1 MRYKYGDLSSDQ
13 VHDYKKRLHALV
25 HWLLIYKEE
34 NNDVLDNYFEK
45 VQNKLNGYNELI
57 GRPVIMIDIMNLV
70 ETARLESLKDNYD
83 HKKYRSLI
91 LDAHS
96 LIDKL
101 PESDDI
107 DFKK

>member
-1 MRYKYGDLSSDQ
+1 MKYKYGEYPDTQ

-34 NNDVLDNYFEK
+34 NNDVLEQYFEK
-45 VQNKLNGYNELI
+45 VQDKLNGFNELI
-57 GRPVIMIDIMNLV
+57 GYPVIMVDIMNLV
-70 ETARLESLKDNYD
+70 ETARLESIKEDFD

-91 LDAHS
+91 LDTHS

-101 PESDDI
+101 PENDQI
-107 DFKK
+107 EK